1 MTRPRQFSCPARRI
15 PRWRHRPCTITRR
28 STRAWSANSVGLLGG
43 TVLGISSVAPAYALT
58 ATIGLV
64 VAVAGVKMPI
74 IFIAG
79 FLPMFFAAYAYREFN
94 QVDPD
99 CGTSFTWTTRAFGPY
114 VGWLGGWVGDPRDHH
129 RAGQPR
135 RHRRAVP
142 LPAARQPVQQP
153 GSRRSLGEQVRQRA
167 DLPGCSWSIAT
178 FVAYRGI
185 TTTEKVQFVL
195 VFFQLAVLALFVVMA
210 FAQGRR
216 PGRSRAASRSPGT
229 GSTRSP
235 G

>member
-1 MTRPRQFSCPARRI
+1 MTIEGSAKPAGTMPRCREGHHHPLVVEKGLAEG
-15 PRWRHRPCTITRR
+15 
-28 STRAWSANSVGLLGG
+28 SVGLLGG
-43 TVLGISSVAPAYALT
+43 TVFGISSVAPAYALT

-94 QVDPD
+94 RVDPD

-114 VGWLGGWVGDPRDHH
+114 IGWLGGWVAIIATIIVLANLAGIGVQFLYQLLGNLFNNPELGDLWQNRLVNVLTCL
-129 RAGQPR
+129 AFL
-135 RHRRAVP
+135 V
-142 LPAARQPVQQP
+142 L
-153 GSRRSLGEQVRQRA
+153 
-167 DLPGCSWSIAT
+167 AT

-195 VFFQLAVLALFVVMA
+195 VFFQLAVLALFVGDGA
-210 FAQGRR
+210 SPR
-216 PGRSRAASRSPGT
+216 PAARTTRTASPSPGT